1 MGSLPL
7 APPGKPFEWGGE
19 PKAGEEEE
27 RKAGSLIW

>member
-19 PKAGEEEE
+19 PKAEEEE